1 MLLNLMGE
9 GLKRGKDTFEFDLE
23 VGTLLGAHLD
33 QAVKSLIQSRL
44 QGGPDLFHLVVFFED
59 KDIGSAEVVA
69 TPGGEF
75 LFEAIGQPGEGRFQ
89 GTGLPH
95 VHPDAATRPAGVFEI
110 DVDVDPSAGDPAQD
124 VLAQAGFQFSEI
136 AGHEKVDLAL
146 LAVDRGGL
154 HADHNAFSGM
164 GSAAK
169 SGHAVHA
176 RFYQRPVS
184 SGERETPVCN
194 VRGKGIVP
202 RLLLLRFRWRIEQ
215 IGTISAGALQSARLF
230 PSFNL
235 AVVARKENLRNLES
249 SKIDRLCV
257 GGSF

>member
-1 MLLNLMGE
+1 MGE

-23 VGTLLGAHLD
+23 VGALLGAHLD
-33 QAVKSLIQSRL
+33 QAVESLIQSWL

-59 KDIGSAEVVA
+59 KDIGSTEVVC
-69 TPGGEF
+69 TPGGELLLQAF
-75 LFEAIGQPGEGRFQ
+75 GQPGEGRLQ
-89 GTGLPH
+89 GTGFPH
-95 VHPDAATRPAGVFEI
+95 VHPDAATRPARVFEI

-124 VLAQAGFQFSEI
+124 VLAQAGFQFREI

-146 LAVDRGGL
+146 LAIDRRDL
-154 HADHNAFSGM
+154 HANHDALSGM

-184 SGERETPVCN
+184 SGERETPGCD
-194 VRGKGIVP
+194 VRGKGTVP
-202 RLLLLRFRWRIEQ
+202 RSLLLRFGWRIGQ
-215 IGTISAGALQSARLF
+215 VGTIPAGALQSALPF

-235 AVVARKENLRNLES
+235 AVVA
-249 SKIDRLCV
+249 
-257 GGSF
+257 